1 MTITMRFDKVV
12 TNPFASIISST
23 LIRELAEVQKRWADK
38 LVVKFQKYPPERP
51 GQLYIR
57 TFTLQAA
64 WNIEGPQFTG
74 GDMVTTVFNDAE
86 DKRGRDYAQYV
97 VGNDIGDM
105 QNQAYHAGR
114 WSLFRKEVELSEAE
128 LIREAQ
134 EVINR
139 NLAPAIITP

>member
-1 MTITMRFDKVV
+1 MTITMRFEGVV
-12 TNPFASIISST
+12 TNPFASIIQGT
-23 LIRELAEVQKRWADK
+23 LIRELAEVQSRWARR
-38 LVVKFQKYPPERP
+38 LVVKFQRYPPERP

-57 TFTLQAA
+57 TFTLQEN
-64 WNIEGPQFTG
+64 WNIEGPLFAG
-74 GDMVTTVFNDAE
+74 GDMVTTVLNDTP
-86 DKRGRDYAQYV
+86 YV
-97 VGNDIGDM
+97 RYVIGDDVGNM
-105 QNQAYHAGR
+105 QNRAYHAGR